1 MSRFTRVT
9 ATALM
14 IIIMISTV
22 TSCTLMS
29 KNRIKKYAEQNIGEC
44 KVLSEEHKGKE
55 SRTVYLKD
63 KDTGI
68 EYSITSLKRDKNGS
82 APSDIVLPYTMKN
95 DFFEKY
101 YEYLLDEAYKELKEF
116 NEDNNVD
123 VEISGY
129 NLIMNFKDE
138 IDLDEAIELAK
149 ELDDIIEEYD
159 VKGKR
164 INFYKIVDK
173 NGKCLASY
181 NSAKDSTTLF
191 NKNSED

>member
-1 MSRFTRVT
+1 MSRLTRVI
-9 ATALM
+9 AIALM
-14 IIIMISTV
+14 SVMIISTV

-29 KNRIKKYAEQNIGEC
+29 KNRIIKYAEQNIGEC
-44 KVLSEEHKGKE
+44 KVISEEHDGNL

-68 EYSITSLKRDKNGS
+68 KYSVTCKKRGENDN
-82 APSDIVLPYTMKN
+82 APSDIVLPYTTKN

-116 NEDNNVD
+116 SKENNVD

-129 NLIMNFKDE
+129 NLHMNFKDE

-149 ELDDIIEEYD
+149 KLDGIIEEYD

-164 INFYKIVDK
+164 INFYKIIDK
-173 NGKCLASY
+173 DGTCLASY
-181 NSAKDSTTLF
+181 NSAKDSTTYF
-191 NKNSED
+191 KNNTED